1 MSDELTTAEVA
12 GRLNAPERTIRLWC
26 KRGLFEGAHSVDS
39 PRGPYWM
46 IPASA
51 LKTFQRPAQ
60 GRPPKP
66 KAAETTATLNKAFR
80 KGMEAGGKKDGGK

>member
-12 GRLNAPERTIRLWC
+12 ERLGAPERTIRLWC
-26 KRGLFEGAHSVDS
+26 KQGLFEGARSVET

-46 IPASA
+46 IPAAA
-51 LKTFQRPAQ
+51 LKTFQRPSM

-66 KAAETTATLNKAFR
+66 PAEAVAAQAEAKPKRGRKAA
-80 KGMEAGGKKDGGK
+80 